1 MSKVLILGMAP
12 LPFEKERKVYG
23 TGIRTWQF
31 AKSLLEDK
39 HEVCIVAY
47 KIPSTYENNNKVK
60 VTYPIDLNKYKQEFE
75 KYSFYLVPLE
85 KKEFE
90 DELILNNIHDR
101 FIPDCIIG
109 ATFYP
114 SFIATKIK
122 SNAPF
127 WADLFGHVMAEAQAR
142 ATSIDDDEVLFHYL
156 NQEMRIVNNADIFSC
171 VSKRQE
177 SATIGE
183 LGILGRLNRYTSK
196 YNFTRLIPC
205 AAPEDDFSHTKKV
218 LRGIDV
224 EEDDFVILYSG
235 GYNTW
240 VDVDTLF
247 NALTMVMNENPKIKF
262 VSTGGEIKGI
272 DEKTYSHFLKK
283 IENSPFKDRFIM
295 KGWIPTQDVKNY
307 YFEANLGINVDK
319 KIYEVFLGSKNR
331 ILEWMRAGLL
341 VLSSKVCEL
350 SYLLEEEGLGFTYK
364 AEDAKSLKDKIVEI
378 ISNPN
383 LAKKVTEKAKKYV
396 IENLTYY
403 KTTEPLRE
411 WARNPK
417 TSPDRGMERVLD
429 RSREEAFQNLE
440 RIVKSQ
446 QEMIKVRDERIAEL
460 EELFHKKLIYR
471 IYNYLKFIKKR
482 IFLI

>member
-39 HEVCIVAY
+39 HEVCIVVY

-60 VTYPIDLNKYKQEFE
+60 VAYPIDLNKCKQEFE
-75 KYSFYLVPLE
+75 KYSFYLIPLE

-90 DELILNNIHDR
+90 DELILNNIHDI
-101 FIPDCIIG
+101 FVPDCIVG

-114 SFIATKIK
+114 SFVATKIK
-122 SNAPF
+122 SGTPF

-183 LGILGRLNRYTSK
+183 LGISGRLNRYTSK
-196 YNFTRLIPC
+196 YNFTRFVPC
-205 AAPEDDFSHTKKV
+205 AAPDNDFSPAKRI
-218 LRGIDV
+218 LRAIDV

-240 VDVDTLF
+240 VDIDTLF
-247 NALTMVMNENPKIKF
+247 NALILVMSKNTKIKF

-272 DEKTYSHFLKK
+272 DEKTYPRFLKM
-283 IENSPFKDRFIM
+283 IENSRFKDRFIM
-295 KGWIPTQDVKNY
+295 KGWIPTQDVRNY

-319 KIYEVFLGSKNR
+319 KIYEVFFGSKNR

-350 SYLLEEEGLGFTYK
+350 SHLLEEEGLGFTYS
-364 AEDAKSLKDKIVEI
+364 AEDANSLKNKIIEI

-383 LAKKVTEKAKKYV
+383 LAKKVAEKAKKYV

-403 KTTEPLRE
+403 KTTEPLRK
-411 WARNPK
+411 WVRNPK
-417 TSPDRGMERVLD
+417 ISPDRDKESVLD
-429 RSREEAFQNLE
+429 KSREEAFQNLE
-440 RIVKSQ
+440 GIVKSQ
-446 QEMIKVRDERIAEL
+446 QEMIKIKDERISEL

-471 IYNYLKFIKKR
+471 IYNYIKFIKKR
-482 IFLI
+482 VFK

>member
-1 MSKVLILGMAP
+1 
-12 LPFEKERKVYG
+12 
-23 TGIRTWQF
+23 
-31 AKSLLEDK
+31 
-39 HEVCIVAY
+39 
-47 KIPSTYENNNKVK
+47 
-60 VTYPIDLNKYKQEFE
+60 
-75 KYSFYLVPLE
+75 
-85 KKEFE
+85 
-90 DELILNNIHDR
+90 
-101 FIPDCIIG
+101 
-109 ATFYP
+109 
-114 SFIATKIK
+114 
-122 SNAPF
+122 
-127 WADLFGHVMAEAQAR
+127 MAEAQAR

-417 TSPDRGMERVLD
+417 TSPDRGM
-429 RSREEAFQNLE
+429 
-440 RIVKSQ
+440 
-446 QEMIKVRDERIAEL
+446 
-460 EELFHKKLIYR
+460 
-471 IYNYLKFIKKR
+471 
-482 IFLI
+482 